1 MQTGSPGGL
10 SVLMKD
16 TFLVPNWKRS
26 TEGTALKTPKFWSSI
41 TSCMCPSTAAG
52 PSEVRRLYP
61 ECVNDMTYSVVCVCV
76 CRTLSI
82 RAPAPT
88 WSTPTC
94 WGRLQRCPRPTT
106 TSWFTGSKSKC
117 VLVFAADVAQVSS
130 LFSLLTCYSRPTYP
144 SAEPAD
150 FCLVA
155 VSYFTLFPITESEEQ
170 AMVCWTDYKALRGK
184 SVIRNRVNNSEYV

>member
-1 MQTGSPGGL
+1 MQTGSPGGRSVSETLNGGNGLKNSQVVIQHHQLHVSQYSSWTFWGQTSL
-10 SVLMKD
+10 SWMCQRYDVLG
-16 TFLVPNWKRS
+16 R
-26 TEGTALKTPKFWSSI
+26 
-41 TSCMCPSTAAG
+41 
-52 PSEVRRLYP
+52 
-61 ECVNDMTYSVVCVCV
+61 VCV

-117 VLVFAADVAQVSS
+117 VCVFAADVAQVSS

-150 FCLVA
+150 FCFVA

-184 SVIRNRVNNSEYV
+184 FVIWNRVNNSEYV